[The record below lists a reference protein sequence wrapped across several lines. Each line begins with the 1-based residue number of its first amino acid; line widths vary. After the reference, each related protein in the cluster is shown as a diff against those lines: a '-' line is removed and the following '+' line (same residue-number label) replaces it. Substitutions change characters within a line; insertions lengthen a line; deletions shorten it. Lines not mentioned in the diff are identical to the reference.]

1 MRDEQEMEQV
11 RIPAENH
18 WDSETLRNIDGPWGI
33 KVRVKGQ
40 GSQQSW
46 GKWSGTKFGG
56 YT

>member
-1 MRDEQEMEQV
+1 MSHEQEVKQV

-18 WDSETLRNIDGPWGI
+18 WDSETLRNTDRPWAI

-46 GKWSGTKFGG
+46 GKWPGTKFGG